1 MCIELWSGFFGNLI
15 GAIIGGIIAYLIVL
29 LQIKLLKKEQE
40 IKEKK
45 ENGKK
50 EIQLLWQIYFDIK
63 KDSENSNLW
72 GKYEELTKTSGSVW
86 SADTN
91 EYINE
96 VLQFLMRDIRN
107 FFRLLHGKESEID
120 EQQYNELWLLWER
133 AGQLLIFMIKIYEK
147 QGNNQRKAESRT
159 LEYLTEA
166 NDLFQEHNK
175 KVQQS

>member
-1 MCIELWSGFFGNLI
+1 MELWSGFFGNIIGALI
-15 GAIIGGIIAYLIVL
+15 GGLIAYLIVL
-29 LQIKLLKKEQE
+29 LQIKSLKKQQAD
-40 IKEKK
+40 KERVEKDEK
-45 ENGKK
+45 Q
-50 EIQLLWQIYFDIK
+50 IQLLWQIYFDIK

-72 GKYEELTKTSGSVW
+72 GKYEELTKSSGSVW
-86 SADTN
+86 SVDTN

-147 QGNNQRKAESRT
+147 QPNNQRKAESRI
-159 LEYLTEA
+159 LEFLTEA
-166 NDLFQEHNK
+166 NAIYQEHNK
-175 KVQQS
+175 KVQKR